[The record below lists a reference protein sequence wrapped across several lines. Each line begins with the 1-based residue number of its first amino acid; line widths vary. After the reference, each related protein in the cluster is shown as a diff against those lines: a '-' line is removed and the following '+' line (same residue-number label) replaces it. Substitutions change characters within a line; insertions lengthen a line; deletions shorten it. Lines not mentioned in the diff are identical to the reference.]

1 MKNNKGK
8 TNIKVEETNLEDLI
22 ILGEDKL
29 IDCVIDFPTENG
41 SIKAKAKIKQL
52 TMKELKNMDLQQP
65 SFETNTQIL
74 CKSLY
79 KTDNTP
85 FTEDEILN
93 MPLGALNDL
102 SEEVMR
108 LSGVDVD
115 LKKF

>member
-29 IDCVIDFPTENG
+29 IDCAIEFPTENG
-41 SIKAKAKIKQL
+41 NIKAKAKIKQL
-52 TMKELKNMDLQQP
+52 TMKELKNIDLQQAT
-65 SFETNTQIL
+65 FETNINIL

-79 KTDNTP
+79 KTNNIP
-85 FTEDEILN
+85 FTEEEILN
-93 MPLGALNDL
+93 MPLGVVNAL
-102 SEEVMR
+102 SEAVMK

-115 LKKF
+115 LKKL